1 MVFDNSVDSLL
12 PASSGSTSKSFWIQR
27 LQDMPNGIALP
38 YDFPANN
45 VRDFHGGAETS
56 VWTKDLVA
64 SLRGLAQKQR
74 TSLSNVVL
82 SLFYLLLYR
91 WTKQTDL
98 CVGISMAN
106 RARPELEPLIGFFVN
121 VLPVRCELSSDLE
134 FDELVD
140 QVLNRV
146 YEALEHQEYPFDL
159 LVKELNPTRYNNR
172 QPLVNVVYAFQN
184 YADVNVGGT
193 IHDDQT
199 RSESKDSKEDSQ
211 QPDPQAFE
219 FSFATS
225 KFDLTLFVLEDED
238 RLHVTMEY
246 DDNLFQA
253 ATIRRN
259 LEILERFAEMI
270 SSTASE

>member
-1 MVFDNSVDSLL
+1 M
-12 PASSGSTSKSFWIQR
+12 
-27 LQDMPNGIALP
+27 
-38 YDFPANN
+38 
-45 VRDFHGGAETS
+45 
-56 VWTKDLVA
+56 
-64 SLRGLAQKQR
+64 
-74 TSLSNVVL
+74 
-82 SLFYLLLYR
+82 
-91 WTKQTDL
+91 
-98 CVGISMAN
+98 
-106 RARPELEPLIGFFVN
+106 
-121 VLPVRCELSSDLE
+121 
-134 FDELVD
+134 
-140 QVLNRV
+140 
-146 YEALEHQEYPFDL
+146 
-159 LVKELNPTRYNNR
+159 
-172 QPLVNVVYAFQN
+172 NVVYAFQN